1 MFYMMVLLKIPIL
14 MMLGLVR
21 WAIKATPVEEDD
33 SGNGNGDGGLERP
46 ETPSRPR
53 GRGPHG
59 EPIPPSPERVRRPAK
74 RQRTRAL

>member
-14 MMLGLVR
+14 MMLGIVR

-33 SGNGNGDGGLERP
+33 SGNGGGGLERP
-46 ETPSRPR
+46 ETPARPR

-59 EPIPPSPERVRRPAK
+59 EPIPPAPERVRRPAK

>member
-1 MFYMMVLLKIPIL
+1 MMVLLKIPIL
-14 MMLGLVR
+14 MMLGIVR

-33 SGNGNGDGGLERP
+33 GTDGGNGGGGLERP
-46 ETPSRPR
+46 EAPARPR

-59 EPIPPSPERVRRPAK
+59 EPIPPAPKRVRRPAK